1 MKNFKKL
8 HHAAVALF
16 CLFAA
21 TAANASVESTLNN
34 VQSKLI
40 NTILPA
46 ISIMG
51 LVIAGLSFAMG
62 NENAKR
68 HVGWAIAGTILG
80 FAAPSIISF
89 LQGLAH

>member
-1 MKNFKKL
+1 MKNFNKL
-8 HHAAVALF
+8 SQAAVAAY
-16 CLFAA
+16 CLFA
-21 TAANASVESTLNN
+21 TVVANASVESTLSN

-68 HVGWAIAGTILG
+68 HVGWAIMGTIIG

-89 LQGLAH
+89 LQGIAH

>member
-1 MKNFKKL
+1 MKYIKSL
-8 HHAAVALF
+8 PQSAVVLY
-16 CLFAA
+16 CLFSSLIAH
-21 TAANASVESTLNN
+21 ASVESTLNN

-51 LVIAGLSFAMG
+51 LVMAGLSFAMG